1 LILTFRTKQLERCY
15 CEYKEAVRTF
25 GQEVARRYIQ
35 RLNIIKQT
43 QNLKEL
49 MALPG
54 LRCHPLKGKRIGQY
68 AINLNGFYRLIF
80 TLLGNTLEIVQIDEV
95 SKHYDG

>member
-1 LILTFRTKQLERCY
+1 MILTFRTKQLERCY
-15 CEYKEAVRTF
+15 CEHKEAVRTF

-49 MALPG
+49 MELPG

-68 AINLNGFYRLIF
+68 AVDLNGFYRLIF

-95 SKHYDG
+95 SKHYDD